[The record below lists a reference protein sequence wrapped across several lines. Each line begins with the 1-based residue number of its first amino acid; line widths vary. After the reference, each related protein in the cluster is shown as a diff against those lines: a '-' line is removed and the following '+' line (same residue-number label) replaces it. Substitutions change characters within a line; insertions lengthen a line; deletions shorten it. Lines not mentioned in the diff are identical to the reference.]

1 MTLNPKASTVRV
13 PYAGLQAC
21 ITMPSLYS
29 AGCGVQGFMNAKCAS
44 YQLSHKSSLKDALF
58 QACISMGW
66 QVWPESG
73 TVDTYRVPSS
83 SLTSLSSVSLLQTA
97 LQGPQRLL
105 PHISFS
111 LLTANTAWTAPG
123 NLPEDKGGSER
134 GE

>member
-1 MTLNPKASTVRV
+1 MHHYAQFILCWVWSPGLHACQASILLTEAQVHLKA
-13 PYAGLQAC
+13 
-21 ITMPSLYS
+21 
-29 AGCGVQGFMNAKCAS
+29 
-44 YQLSHKSSLKDALF
+44 ALF

-66 QVWPESG
+66 QAWPESG
-73 TVDTYRVPSS
+73 TVDTYRVPNS
-83 SLTSLSSVSLLQTA
+83 SLPSLSSVSLLQTA

-105 PHISFS
+105 PRISFS